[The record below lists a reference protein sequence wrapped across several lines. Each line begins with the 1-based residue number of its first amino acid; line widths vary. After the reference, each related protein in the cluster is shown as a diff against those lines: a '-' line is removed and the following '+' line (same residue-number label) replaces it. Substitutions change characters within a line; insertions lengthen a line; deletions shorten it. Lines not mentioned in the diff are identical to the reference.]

1 MLELISLPN
10 CFLIGKRK
18 YISLE
23 VQGIPKIHIKKNK
36 LQSIPD
42 FTKKAVLWTHPL
54 FLPVNYLCQTF
65 FHQKSKIQFIG
76 ESENLLLSSSLFN
89 LYSFDLSL
97 WERVLKSFHFNLF
110 SMDSIKKIKK
120 KQLKNNF
127 TQQPLSLH

>member
-1 MLELISLPN
+1 MDVELPWIICVRINFIAEFFSYRQ
-10 CFLIGKRK
+10 K
-18 YISLE
+18 
-23 VQGIPKIHIKKNK
+23 KIYFSGGARHTKNPYKKNK

-42 FTKKAVLWTHPL
+42 FTKKAVLWTLPL

-120 KQLKNNF
+120 KAIKE
-127 TQQPLSLH
+127 